1 MIRKTLL
8 SAVAMTALALP
19 GFAQDLYIGNA
30 KVWTGTDA
38 GVVDN
43 AGILIRDGEIVAM
56 GAGLSAPRGGIQT
69 VDAEGNWVT
78 PGIISAF
85 SRTGIVEVSAEDTT
99 NDTNA
104 SGSAFSVA
112 LRAADGFNPA
122 ATPVAVTRIE
132 GVTRIAVAPSN
143 GGSMIAGQGFVAD
156 TSGDPDS
163 MTDERAFVYVDIG
176 ERGAGLAGGSRP
188 AAWAALRGAFADAR
202 GYPARFMAHN
212 EGDALTRADAQAF
225 GDAVRGRQ
233 LMVVAAHRASDI
245 RQVIKL
251 KAQNT
256 NLNLTI
262 VGADEG
268 WIVADELAAADIPV
282 IIDPFQNLPA
292 SFAQLGATSK
302 NAERLI
308 AAGVDTAF
316 AHLGDDSHQARLIL
330 QVAGNAV
337 ANGVDFDDAMAAITT
352 VPAQIYGLDGYGT
365 VAVGSAGD
373 VVIWDGDPLEL
384 SSAPSLVVIDG
395 DVQSL
400 ESRQTRLRDR
410 YLDLDESE
418 RPLAYKN

>member
-8 SAVAMTALALP
+8 SAVAMTALTLP

-156 TSGDPDS
+156 TSGDPDLS
-163 MTDERAFVYVDIG
+163 
-176 ERGAGLAGGSRP
+176 
-188 AAWAALRGAFADAR
+188 
-202 GYPARFMAHN
+202 
-212 EGDALTRADAQAF
+212 
-225 GDAVRGRQ
+225 
-233 LMVVAAHRASDI
+233 
-245 RQVIKL
+245 
-251 KAQNT
+251 
-256 NLNLTI
+256 
-262 VGADEG
+262 
-268 WIVADELAAADIPV
+268 
-282 IIDPFQNLPA
+282 
-292 SFAQLGATSK
+292 
-302 NAERLI
+302 LI
-308 AAGVDTAF
+308 
-316 AHLGDDSHQARLIL
+316 HI
-330 QVAGNAV
+330 
-337 ANGVDFDDAMAAITT
+337 
-352 VPAQIYGLDGYGT
+352 
-365 VAVGSAGD
+365 
-373 VVIWDGDPLEL
+373 
-384 SSAPSLVVIDG
+384 
-395 DVQSL
+395 
-400 ESRQTRLRDR
+400 
-410 YLDLDESE
+410 
-418 RPLAYKN
+418 